1 MSLKFGALKDLGRY
15 VTMVWEASPSLTFL
29 ALALRFIRALTPIAI
44 LYVGKLII
52 DGVVE
57 VVKGPHDSETLYQG
71 LFNGHLKGVLFLLAA
86 EFVLAVTAD
95 VLGRIVSLIDGLL
108 SERMSTDASLRL
120 MQHAATLDLQDFEN
134 ADFHD
139 QLDRA
144 RHQTT
149 GNMTLMIQI
158 FNQGQDIVTVAS
170 FALGLLFYEPWL
182 IILLVIALLP
192 GFLGEAHFNFLGYKL
207 DFQRTPQ
214 RRELDY
220 LRQTASSNETAK
232 ELKIFGLHEFLA
244 DRYLRL
250 ARGLYSA
257 HRQLAFGRAAWGSI
271 FSGIGTAGYYSAFAF
286 IIWRTMMG
294 TLSVGD
300 LTFLAASF
308 QRLRILLEGLL
319 ANFSSIAGQ
328 ALYLKDLYSFFD
340 LRPTI
345 ISPLHPKPFPS
356 PIRLGFEF
364 ENVGF
369 IYPGANKWTVRNL
382 NFKLKAG
389 EVVALVGENGAGK
402 TTLVKLLT
410 RLYDPVEGRVLL
422 DGHDLREYS
431 LEDVRNNI
439 GVIFQD
445 FVHYNLPIRD
455 NIAAGKIIA
464 RDDISRISNAA
475 KRSQAHD
482 LIENLPHGYEQ
493 MIGKHFQNGLELSG
507 GEWQKIAIARAYMR
521 EADVLILDEPTAALD
536 ARAEFEVFQRFKE
549 LSMGRIAILISHRFS
564 SVRMAD
570 RILVLAGGAVEAAGT
585 HEELILQPGRYA
597 ELFELQAAG
606 YR

>member
-1 MSLKFGALKDLGRY
+1 MIKKFGALADLGPY
-15 VTMVWEASPSLTFL
+15 VAMVWRASPGLAFL
-29 ALALRFIRALTPIAI
+29 AVVLRLIRALTPIAI
-44 LYVGKLII
+44 LYLGKLII

-57 VVKGPHDSETLYQG
+57 VVKGPHDADTLYQG
-71 LFNGHLKGVLFLLAA
+71 LFNGQLNSVLLLLTA
-86 EFVLAVTAD
+86 EFALAVTAD
-95 VLGRIVSLIDGLL
+95 VLGRVISLIDGLL
-108 SERMSTDASLRL
+108 SERVSTDASLRL
-120 MQHAATLDLQDFEN
+120 MMHAAVLDLQDFEN
-134 ADFHD
+134 ADFQD

-149 GNMTLMIQI
+149 GNMTLMMQI
-158 FNQGQDIVTVAS
+158 FNQGQNVVTVAS
-170 FALGLLFYEPWL
+170 FGVGLLFYEPWL
-182 IILLVIALLP
+182 ILLLVVALFPAL
-192 GFLGEAHFNFLGYKL
+192 LGEAHFNFLGYKL
-207 DFQRTPQ
+207 DFERTPQ

-232 ELKIFGLHEFLA
+232 ELKIFGLHGYLA
-244 DRYLRL
+244 ERYRRL
-250 ARGLYSA
+250 ATGLYSA
-257 HRQLAFGRAAWGSI
+257 HRQLAYRRAAWGSI

-286 IIWRTMMG
+286 IVWRTMTG
-294 TLSVGD
+294 ALSVGD

-308 QRLRILLEGLL
+308 QRLRALLEDLL

-328 ALYLKDLYSFFD
+328 ALYLKDLYSFFE

-345 ISPLHPKPFPS
+345 ASPLQPRPFPS

-364 ENVGF
+364 EDVGF
-369 IYPGANKWTVRNL
+369 IYPGAKKWTVRNL

-410 RLYDPVEGRVLL
+410 RLYDPVEGRILL

-464 RDDISRISNAA
+464 RDDIFRISNAA

-482 LIENLPHGYEQ
+482 LIENLPDGYEQ

-521 EADVLILDEPTAALD
+521 EADVLVLDEPTAALD
-536 ARAEFEVFQRFKE
+536 ARAEFEIFQRFKE

-585 HEELILQPGRYA
+585 HQELILQPGRYA

>member
-1 MSLKFGALKDLGRY
+1 MMFKFGALTDLGRY
-15 VTMVWEASPSLTFL
+15 VTMVWRSSPGLTFL
-29 ALALRFIRALTPIAI
+29 ALALRLVRAVLPVAI

-52 DGVVE
+52 DGVVTIIQT
-57 VVKGPHDSETLYQG
+57 PHNFETLYHGMHNDQ
-71 LFNGHLKGVLFLLAA
+71 LENILLLLAV
-86 EFVLAVTAD
+86 EFALAVTAD

-120 MQHAATLDLQDFEN
+120 IQHAAILDLQDFEN
-134 ADFHD
+134 ADFQD

-149 GNMTLMIQI
+149 GNMTLMMQI
-158 FNQGQDIVTVAS
+158 FDQGQGVVTVAS

-182 IILLVIALLP
+182 ILLLVVALLP
-192 GFLGEAHFNFLGYKL
+192 AFMGEAHFNALGYAL

-220 LRQTASSNETAK
+220 IRHTASSNETAK
-232 ELKIFGLHEFLA
+232 ELKIFGLHGFLA

-250 ARGLYSA
+250 AKGLYSA
-257 HRQLAFGRAAWGSI
+257 HRQLAFRRAAWGSI

-286 IIWRTMMG
+286 IVWRTMTG
-294 TLSVGD
+294 ALSVGD

-328 ALYLKDLYSFFD
+328 ALYLKDLYSFFA

-345 ISPLHPKPFPS
+345 TSPLQPRPFPS

-369 IYPGANKWTVRNL
+369 IYPGAKKWTVRNL

-455 NIAAGKIIA
+455 NIAAGKITA

-493 MIGKHFQNGLELSG
+493 MIGKHFENGLELSG

-521 EADVLILDEPTAALD
+521 EAEVLILDEPTAALD

-549 LSMGRIAILISHRFS
+549 LSMGRIAFLISHRFS

-585 HEELILQPGRYA
+585 HQELILQPGRYA

>member
-1 MSLKFGALKDLGRY
+1 MMFKFGALTDLGRY
-15 VTMVWEASPSLTFL
+15 VAMVWRSSPGLTFL
-29 ALALRFIRALTPIAI
+29 ALALRLIRALLPVAI

-52 DGVVE
+52 DGVVT
-57 VVKGPHDSETLYQG
+57 VIQTPHNFETLYWG
-71 LFNGHLKGVLFLLAA
+71 LHNEQLENILLLLAV
-86 EFVLAVTAD
+86 EFAMAVTAD
-95 VLGRIVSLIDGLL
+95 VLGRVTSLIDGLL

-120 MQHAATLDLQDFEN
+120 MQHAAILDLQDFEN
-134 ADFHD
+134 ADFQD
-139 QLDRA
+139 RLDRA

-149 GNMTLMIQI
+149 GNMTLMMQI
-158 FNQGQDIVTVAS
+158 FNQGQDIVTVVS

-182 IILLVIALLP
+182 ILLLVVALLP
-192 GFLGEAHFNFLGYKL
+192 AFMGEAHFNALGYAL

-220 LRQTASSNETAK
+220 IRHTASSSETAK
-232 ELKIFGLHEFLA
+232 ELKIFGLHGFLA
-244 DRYLRL
+244 DRYLWL
-250 ARGLYSA
+250 AKGLYSA
-257 HRQLAFGRAAWGSI
+257 HRQLAFRRTAWGSI
-271 FSGIGTAGYYSAFAF
+271 FSGIGTAGYYGAYAF
-286 IIWRTMMG
+286 IVWRTMTG
-294 TLSVGD
+294 ALSVGD

-308 QRLRILLEGLL
+308 QRLRGLLEGLL

-328 ALYLKDLYSFFD
+328 ALYLKDLYSFFE

-345 ISPLHPKPFPS
+345 ISPLQPRPFPS
-356 PIRLGFEF
+356 PIRRGFEF
-364 ENVGF
+364 EDVGF
-369 IYPGANKWTVRNL
+369 IYPGAKKWTVRNL

-410 RLYDPVEGRVLL
+410 RLYDPVEGRILL

-455 NIAAGKIIA
+455 NIAAGKISA

-521 EADVLILDEPTAALD
+521 EADVLVLDEPTAALD

-549 LSMGRIAILISHRFS
+549 LCMGRIAVLISHRFS

-570 RILVLAGGAVEAAGT
+570 RILVLAGGTVEAEGK
-585 HEELILQPGRYA
+585 HEELVVHPGRYA